1 MKMRNRRILPFSKGI
16 MAGSARYMLAFYVIY
31 RKPKT
36 ENGIRAA
43 IGGSVAL
50 TLATAVQEF

>member
-1 MKMRNRRILPFSKGI
+1 MV
-16 MAGSARYMLAFYVIY
+16 GSARYMLAFYVIY

-43 IGGSVAL
+43 VGGSVAL